1 MLNINDLKP
10 AKGATHHKH
19 RVGRGS
25 GSGWGSTSGR
35 GNNGAKQR
43 SGYSQKDYFEGGQLP
58 LIRRLPKRG
67 FTNVFKKYYQVVNI
81 SDIEA
86 IAKNNDV
93 VDVEFL
99 YSAGKIHSTKEMVK
113 VLGNGE
119 ITKSVTVKADA
130 FSKTA
135 EGKIV
140 EAKGKTEV
148 LNRA

>member
-1 MLNINDLKP
+1 MLNLNDLKP

-43 SGYSQKDYFEGGQLP
+43 SGYSEKDYFEGGQLP

-81 SDIEA
+81 SDIETV
-86 IAKNNDV
+86 AKNGDV
-93 VDVEFL
+93 VDAEFL
-99 YSAGKIHSTKEMVK
+99 FSAGKIHSKDEMVK

-119 ITKSVTVKADA
+119 ITKSITIKANA

-135 EGKIV
+135 EEKITKANGKI
-140 EAKGKTEV
+140 EV
-148 LNRA
+148 VARD

>member
-1 MLNINDLKP
+1 MLNLNDLKP

-43 SGYSQKDYFEGGQLP
+43 SGYSEKGYFEGGQLP

-67 FTNVFKKYYQVVNI
+67 FTNVFKKYYQVVNV
-81 SDIEA
+81 SDIDS
-86 IAKNNDV
+86 IAKNGDI
-93 VDVEFL
+93 VDAQYLF
-99 YSAGKIHSTKEMVK
+99 SAGKIHSKDEMVK

-119 ITKSVTVKADA
+119 IKKSITIKADA
-130 FSKTA
+130 FSKSA
-135 EGKIV
+135 EEKITK
-140 EAKGKTEV
+140 AKGKTEV
-148 LNRA
+148 VARA

>member
-1 MLNINDLKP
+1 MLKLNDLKP
-10 AKGATHHKH
+10 ANGATHHKH

-25 GSGWGSTSGR
+25 GSGWGATSGR

-67 FTNVFKKYYQVVNI
+67 FTNIFKKYYQVVNI

-86 IAKNNDV
+86 IAKNGDI

-99 YSAGKIHSTKEMVK
+99 YSAGRIHSKEEMVK

-119 ITKSVTVKADA
+119 ITKSVTVKVDA
-130 FSKTA
+130 FSTSA
-135 EGKIV
+135 EDKI
-140 EAKGKTEV
+140 AKANGKTEV

>member
-1 MLNINDLKP
+1 MLKLNDLKP

-67 FTNVFKKYYQVVNI
+67 FTNVFKKYFQVVNI
-81 SDIEA
+81 ADIELV
-86 IAKNNDV
+86 AKSGDV
-93 VDVEFL
+93 VDAKFL
-99 YSAGKIHSTKEMVK
+99 YSAGKIHSEDEMVK

-130 FSKTA
+130 FSKSA
-135 EGKIV
+135 EEKITK
-140 EAKGKTEV
+140 ANGKTEV